1 MIVLAGFLV
10 VVASVCLGYLMEGGV
25 FSVLMQ
31 PSEWV
36 IILGAALGAMLI
48 SSTRNSLGLIARGL
62 PRALAPAHLGREDY
76 LETLIC
82 LSRLFGKARR
92 EGLMSIENDIERP
105 EASPVF
111 SQAKR
116 LVRDKRQCGAIARE
130 AGNKVHGMSERWLL
144 VKLFER
150 DKKIA
155 DALVNG
161 KQLRIEGGNYEL
173 CGEHH
178 GHCNHW
184 QECPKRVTNAFE
196 PMRCQ
201 RRNKGGQAD
210 ENCITRK

>member
-1 MIVLAGFLV
+1 MVRPIKCRRVCGLTGINSFGPLDAEERGILPV
-10 VVASVCLGYLMEGGV
+10 SMTVEEYESIRLIDLDSKTQQECAEVMGVARTTVQSIYD
-25 FSVLMQ
+25 S
-31 PSEWV
+31 
-36 IILGAALGAMLI
+36 
-48 SSTRNSLGLIARGL
+48 AR
-62 PRALAPAHLGREDY
+62 
-76 LETLIC
+76 
-82 LSRLFGKARR
+82 
-92 EGLMSIENDIERP
+92 
-105 EASPVF
+105 
-111 SQAKR
+111 
-116 LVRDKRQCGAIARE
+116 
-130 AGNKVHGMSERWLL
+130 
-144 VKLFER
+144 
-150 DKKIA
+150 KKIA